1 MRDRLGDVVA
11 LGGARPRSP
20 TPRRSTLVPD
30 AGYLGLTCGLVS
42 ESTLDVAGSF
52 LDSLTSGTFSG
63 PADLPDERPA
73 PPDAAARRERAL
85 RDALR
90 RAERRAAPDAAAA
103 ARARR
108 LGAAL
113 AARRAPACVA
123 CAGGVLKDGAATP
136 PRICL
141 VVPRGSSA
149 LSWVHGDCAVCA
161 ACGATDLALPGG
173 PPGTSSR
180 ELRADAAGRL
190 LCAACA
196 RPPSSARRRSS
207 SLLRAT
213 ASMDDAPPLRF
224 SSTLAPLVDRS
235 GDDTPRIDSDTDS
248 DSDQDAIFHS
258 PRSHR
263 TR

>member
-1 MRDRLGDVVA
+1 MYRRF
-11 LGGARPRSP
+11 
-20 TPRRSTLVPD
+20 TPP
-30 AGYLGLTCGLVS
+30 G
-42 ESTLDVAGSF
+42 
-52 LDSLTSGTFSG
+52 
-63 PADLPDERPA
+63 
-73 PPDAAARRERAL
+73 
-85 RDALR
+85 
-90 RAERRAAPDAAAA
+90 
-103 ARARR
+103 
-108 LGAAL
+108 
-113 AARRAPACVA
+113 VA